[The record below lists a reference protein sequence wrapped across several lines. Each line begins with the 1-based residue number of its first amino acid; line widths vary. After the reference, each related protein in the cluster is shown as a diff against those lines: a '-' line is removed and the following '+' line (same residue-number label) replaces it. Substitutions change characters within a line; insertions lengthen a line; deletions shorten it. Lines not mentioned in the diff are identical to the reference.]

1 MAPSVTETVAQAAD
15 QIQEKLST
23 VSLKDPKSHS
33 EVKAEDGPAPAVQA
47 PQVEE
52 QHRKPL
58 KLSGA
63 LDHFESFDVTPTI
76 GREFVGVN
84 LAKWLKAPNS
94 DELIRDLA
102 ITISQRGVVFFR
114 KQDDITNDLQKELVQ
129 RLGELS
135 GKPATSKL
143 HIHPVSNSGRELGGK
158 DDEISVISSEQA
170 KKIYRDKLP
179 FQSDKQQSGK
189 EGWHSDITFE
199 PVPSDYA
206 LLRLT
211 QLPKTGG
218 DTLWASGYE
227 VYDRISTPVQKFLE
241 SLTATYAQPK
251 FNEAATRNG
260 FKIYSEPRGAPENVG
275 EVLEA
280 VHPVI
285 RTKQYGR
292 NDSRT
297 FLLILTLCLYTY

>member
-1 MAPSVTETVAQAAD
+1 MDSDAIEKNHESGVAVECFLVRTYGGVALKASLGPAHLHIHHFSLYPFRNIEMAPSVTETVAQAAD

-102 ITISQRGVVFFR
+102 IT
-114 KQDDITNDLQKELVQ
+114 
-129 RLGELS
+129 
-135 GKPATSKL
+135 SK
-143 HIHPVSNSGRELGGK
+143 IPHPR
-158 DDEISVISSEQA
+158 
-170 KKIYRDKLP
+170 
-179 FQSDKQQSGK
+179 
-189 EGWHSDITFE
+189 
-199 PVPSDYA
+199 
-206 LLRLT
+206 
-211 QLPKTGG
+211 
-218 DTLWASGYE
+218 
-227 VYDRISTPVQKFLE
+227 
-241 SLTATYAQPK
+241 
-251 FNEAATRNG
+251 
-260 FKIYSEPRGAPENVG
+260 
-275 EVLEA
+275 
-280 VHPVI
+280 
-285 RTKQYGR
+285 
-292 NDSRT
+292 
-297 FLLILTLCLYTY
+297 